1 MIGYAWRTGF
11 GAAEESE
18 LREMLAEAAAADAEA
33 GFPRVSLDQRY
44 GADASHL
51 VVRLLPDE
59 RAGRDVP
66 AASPLAAYLRVEP
79 DPGGGPATARYVV
92 RPAFRSRGI
101 STLLLERLGLDLR
114 APGGWA
120 GTGVSAVRIWARGDH
135 PAAERIARHFQQFGV
150 QTARRQWQL
159 LAPLRPDG
167 QPGPDVRPGLD
178 RWPARPPA
186 DAAEQAAVAD
196 LWRRAGR
203 PELPGYAEVLVT
215 GPGPDVSGAAWF
227 DPQAGE
233 RTEYG
238 TAGRIIAVLAGELAR
253 LESPVP
259 ATAEPVPATVDAGPD
274 GQRAARGGAASGCD
288 AAAIRAELL
297 SAAMAGLR
305 DHGLRVAAIAVDT
318 QDHALARSCR
328 LLGFRH
334 DRTDTEYILSE
345 VPRR

>member
-1 MIGYAWRTGF
+1 MISYAWRTGF
-11 GAAEESE
+11 GPAEESE
-18 LREMLAEAAAADAEA
+18 LREMLAEAADADAEA
-33 GFPRVSLDQRY
+33 GFPRVSLDQPY
-44 GADASHL
+44 VAGASHL

-59 RAGRDVP
+59 RAGRDEP

-79 DPGGGPATARYVV
+79 DPDGGPATARYVV

-120 GTGVSAVRIWARGDH
+120 GTGVPAVRIWARGDH
-135 PAAERIARHFQQFGV
+135 PAAERIAARFERSGV

-159 LAPLRPDG
+159 LAPLRPDAQPGSEG
-167 QPGPDVRPGLD
+167 QPGSGGRPGLN
-178 RWPARPPA
+178 RWPARPIA
-186 DAAEQAAVAD
+186 DAAEQAAVVD
-196 LWRRAGR
+196 LWRRCAGL
-203 PELPGYAEVLVT
+203 PELPRHAEVLVT
-215 GPGPDVSGAAWF
+215 GPRPDVSGAAWF

-238 TAGRIIAVLAGELAR
+238 TAGRIVALLAGEP
-253 LESPVP
+253 SQSG
-259 ATAEPVPATVDAGPD
+259 AGP
-274 GQRAARGGAASGCD
+274 GGD

-297 SAAMAGLR
+297 AAAMSGLR
-305 DHGLRVAAIAVDT
+305 DRGLRVAAIAVDA

-334 DRTDTEYILSE
+334 DRTDTEYILSA